1 MQLRRERA
9 WIDSHRDVFLDCLRI
24 YLGVALI
31 AKGIAFARDHAALVS
46 LTEQTS
52 QQWVSGMAS
61 QYVVPVHVFG
71 GFLIAIGLIT
81 RTAAI
86 LNLPILLGAV
96 LFVHG
101 REGFFRTGALEL
113 DVLVLFLL
121 VLFAVAGSG
130 RLSIDHYLAT
140 HASRPRTSLG
150 PPSVRG
156 NL

>member
-1 MQLRRERA
+1 MQLQRA
-9 WIDSHRDVFLDCLRI
+9 QGWVDAHRDVLLDGLRI
-24 YLGVALI
+24 YLGLALM
-31 AKGIAFARDHAALVS
+31 AKGISFARDHAALVG
-46 LTEQTS
+46 LTERTS
-52 QQWVSGMAS
+52 QVWIEGMAS
-61 QYVVPVHVFG
+61 QYVVPVHIFG

-86 LNLPILLGAV
+86 FNLPILLGAV

-130 RLSIDHYLAT
+130 RASVDHYLAT
-140 HASRPRTSLG
+140 HESRRPLG
-150 PPSVRG
+150 RPGGALR
-156 NL
+156 